1 MAIHRPAATPEKKKK
16 NMMMMMIWTKVFTP
30 KINNPLMQKQSPTF
44 MQLEASNPIGGKGW
58 ARRSHKV
65 PPNDL

>member
-1 MAIHRPAATPEKKKK
+1 M
-16 NMMMMMIWTKVFTP
+16 MMMMMIWTKVFTP

-58 ARRSHKV
+58 ARRSHKA
-65 PPNDL
+65 PQCLLRF